1 MSFTIRRANVRRR
14 NYPDSSPDELR
25 YVLEPLRPAPMTR
38 GYSPPR
44 VEVVEYVI
52 RTNGDPEPVTVKT
65 VETEQ
70 AKLSD
75 FTRAIRSRK
84 CTSHPA

>member
-1 MSFTIRRANVRRR
+1 
-14 NYPDSSPDELR
+14 
-25 YVLEPLRPAPMTR
+25 MTR

-52 RTNGDPEPVTVKT
+52 RTNGDPEPTTVKT
-65 VETEQ
+65 KMVETEQ

-75 FTRAIRSRK
+75 FTESDTQSGVYIPPCLKKQSE
-84 CTSHPA
+84 SGSE